1 MQGRHKIVEKW
12 KMNKQEGLALL
23 ILAAFYLIFCF
34 TFGVQICADSNS
46 YIKMTTAREPV
57 YPLLLA
63 IFRFLFGEVNYLFFV
78 VVFQNLLMAYAVW
91 KIVIF
96 CTRKFQLKWFLTYG
110 MILFHFAVAFLCQFA
125 AGRASIYP
133 NSILTEGI
141 TLSLWL
147 LFICKLLEALYSGK
161 IKPVVGAMILAAI
174 MMDTRKQMAITY
186 IVIFA
191 TLLLG
196 WIGSKGYL
204 KKMGITL
211 GMILLSILLA
221 IGGTRLYNYS
231 LHGAFAQNTRDMNLV
246 LTTTLYVADREDA
259 ALIEEESVRNL
270 FITVFDILDEE
281 ECNYRYAGE
290 GWRNLEAHYGAHYDT
305 ITVDTTGPMFI
316 EYAIAEGFA
325 EGLPAEQE
333 ADRMSAVIVQS
344 LLIDNLSTYA
354 SVYLSSALNG
364 MINSIAKRGGLLD
377 YYALFA
383 YMIYL
388 ILMLKCLLNRESRTI
403 GLMALTVFI
412 GIAVN
417 VGVAAAL
424 IFCQTRYM
432 IYNMAL
438 FYMAL
443 LLMLWIT
450 GSSFFEKRKK

>member
-1 MQGRHKIVEKW
+1 
-12 KMNKQEGLALL
+12 
-23 ILAAFYLIFCF
+23 
-34 TFGVQICADSNS
+34 
-46 YIKMTTAREPV
+46 
-57 YPLLLA
+57 
-63 IFRFLFGEVNYLFFV
+63 
-78 VVFQNLLMAYAVW
+78 
-91 KIVIF
+91 
-96 CTRKFQLKWFLTYG
+96 
-110 MILFHFAVAFLCQFA
+110 
-125 AGRASIYP
+125 
-133 NSILTEGI
+133 LTEGI

-186 IVIFA
+186 IVLFA